1 MRNDAR
7 AVLAE
12 RARVLALPLSALDDG
27 TGAANEQVLI
37 FRIGDTTLGVT
48 MESVVAIV
56 RAGMVT
62 PLPRA
67 QRPIFGIAAWRG
79 RPLTVL
85 MLDSRLPATD
95 STQFLIVLGDG
106 RRAAAGV
113 LVDEIEDTR
122 SLDRDALS
130 ESGSGPLSTFAIGI
144 TNDALLVL
152 DAAQILRAARS
163 DR

>member
-1 MRNDAR
+1 MMRDAH
-7 AVLAE
+7 AILAA
-12 RARVLALPLSALDDG
+12 RARVLAKPVVFDDDATASIEHAL
-27 TGAANEQVLI
+27 L
-37 FRIGDTTLGVT
+37 FRIGETTLGVT
-48 MESVVAIV
+48 MDSVVAIV

-85 MLDSRLPATD
+85 VLDSRVPSAD
-95 STQFLIVLGDG
+95 SAQFLIVLGDE

-122 SLDRDALS
+122 ALDRTALS
-130 ESGSGPLSTFAIGI
+130 DAGPGPLSMFAIGM
-144 TNDALLVL
+144 TDDALLVL
-152 DAAQILRAARS
+152 DAARILRAARS